1 MAQQTT
7 YSKTN
12 GGSVDFGSVAIQRL
26 RYPAAIPGAKTQLRM
41 YLEALFDPD
50 DVVELRPI
58 ECWTEAGTKRSRLV
72 SEKRRWVT
80 AEHCAEM
87 HDELH
92 SLNTQ
97 GVNIFVG
104 VNPRESRGGTKDAI
118 GVCRSVWVDLDHV
131 TFDEARSRWEHILPP
146 PSIAISSGHGYH
158 AYWLLR
164 KPYEVRERRSRER
177 FETMLKSLYADLGAD
192 ATNDVSRILRLPGT
206 WNVKDCRNGKNPEPC
221 VLVYCDPKRQYPIGT
236 FRPWFEKASNPNAVR
251 ASSRREEPIRRF
263 VADDGDVATAL
274 SRLDDEVSDRSRRDF
289 GVVCHLL
296 RLGHDPE
303 AIWRLVHDRSKF
315 ATSGREYFDV
325 TIKNA
330 IRSLGA

>member
-7 YSKTN
+7 CSNTDRSN
-12 GGSVDFGSVAIQRL
+12 VDFAGVAVDRL
-26 RYPAAIPGAKTQLRM
+26 KYPAPIPGAELQLRT
-41 YLEALFDPD
+41 YLEALFDRD

-72 SEKRRWVT
+72 SEKRCWVT
-80 AEHCAEM
+80 ARDCARM
-87 HDELH
+87 YDELR
-92 SLNTQ
+92 SLNDE

-104 VNPRESRGGTKDAI
+104 VNPREFPGGTKDAV
-118 GVCRSVWVDLDHV
+118 GRCNSVWVDLDHV
-131 TFDEARSRWEHILPP
+131 TFDEARSRWEDFLPP

-158 AYWLLR
+158 IYWLLQS
-164 KPYEVRERRSRER
+164 PYDVRARRERDK

-192 ATNDVSRILRLPGT
+192 ATNDVSRILRVPGT
-206 WNVKDCRNGKNPEPC
+206 WNVKDYRNGKNPEPC

-236 FRPWFEKASNPNAVR
+236 FRPWFEKASKPNAVR
-251 ASSRREEPIRRF
+251 ASTRREEPIRRF

-289 GVVCHLL
+289 GVVCQLL